1 MDRQPLRDIG
11 SLRIECANLETKL
24 DQLLSDAE
32 NKHKLLVNFQQ
43 RDLDLATSR
52 DFLSD
57 LLKISEQNLQSEIEL
72 REENIESVLNENAD
86 LESIQD
92 DIELREAE
100 IKSAVERADTVRKLA
115 RESQTLK
122 SELSR
127 TKKDM
132 KRATK
137 AHSHK
142 LKRLKQNM
150 KTYEKQRSLTFQR
163 EELLKAREKLKIKNS
178 EIAKNC
184 SREFTVRRLDT
195 WMSENGHKNL
205 LRSEN
210 DNVMTFYRSSTAQI
224 AVSTFLEDS
233 CTLLTE
239 RKDTLN
245 KQQLALMSSNS
256 EKFPRTNDEM
266 SEKVLELS
274 PSELYVQEAERT
286 SNSLKSA
293 GTKLKHIQ
301 ITEVQLN
308 SKLTMMEEG
317 LNQLIS
323 DIETNI
329 ESSGRSSIGLDFDHL
344 TESRVS
350 LSGDDDRSD
359 SVHSDL
365 LHVRLS
371 QLNERLSM
379 LTATVYHTGHS
390 EVQLSASQPE
400 SCSRILV
407 PSPPNTSDGRN
418 SSRSLFARNLL

>member
-115 RESQTLK
+115 RDSQTLK

-127 TKKDM
+127 AKKDM

-150 KTYEKQRSLTFQR
+150 KNMKSSAASPL
-163 EELLKAREKLKIKNS
+163 
-178 EIAKNC
+178 
-184 SREFTVRRLDT
+184 
-195 WMSENGHKNL
+195 
-205 LRSEN
+205 
-210 DNVMTFYRSSTAQI
+210 NVK
-224 AVSTFLEDS
+224 S
-233 CTLLTE
+233 C
-239 RKDTLN
+239 
-245 KQQLALMSSNS
+245 
-256 EKFPRTNDEM
+256 
-266 SEKVLELS
+266 
-274 PSELYVQEAERT
+274 
-286 SNSLKSA
+286 
-293 GTKLKHIQ
+293 
-301 ITEVQLN
+301 
-308 SKLTMMEEG
+308 
-317 LNQLIS
+317 
-323 DIETNI
+323 
-329 ESSGRSSIGLDFDHL
+329 
-344 TESRVS
+344 
-350 LSGDDDRSD
+350 
-359 SVHSDL
+359 
-365 LHVRLS
+365 
-371 QLNERLSM
+371 
-379 LTATVYHTGHS
+379 
-390 EVQLSASQPE
+390 
-400 SCSRILV
+400 
-407 PSPPNTSDGRN
+407 
-418 SSRSLFARNLL
+418 